1 MIINDEEFGYVNINT
16 GGKEFSDEE
25 IEEVKEWLRS
35 KELEEMIEK
44 SKESHKRVMESK
56 ITDRTKI

>member
-1 MIINDEEFGYVNINT
+1 MIINDEEFGYVHINT
-16 GGKEFSDEE
+16 GDKEFSDEE